1 MTMKCE
7 LCDDYLQPDI
17 RGGNFYCKKCRLRD
31 ERDLKLIL
39 KALRIIQ
46 KDASSKL

>member
-1 MTMKCE
+1 MKCE
-7 LCDDYLQPDI
+7 LCKSYLVPDKD
-17 RGGNFYCKKCRLRD
+17 GYHYCKMCHLKD

-46 KDASSKL
+46 KDATSKM